1 MTKGVK
7 LLIGVVIVIFA
18 AAVVFAIISSKPSD
32 STWVDI
38 VQNNK
43 VIYHLDLSEEKDR
56 TFKIDYPDGGWNEV
70 QIKDG
75 HISIIDADC
84 PDHTCIKTGELRS
97 ENIPI
102 VCLPHKLVIRFSDEG
117 AGE

>member
-7 LLIGVVIVIFA
+7 LLIGAVLLIFA
-18 AAVVFAIISSKPSD
+18 AAVVLAVIGLKPSE
-32 STWVDI
+32 STWVEI

-43 VIYHLDLSEEKDR
+43 VIYKLDLSEEKDK
-56 TFKIDYPDGGWNEV
+56 TFRIDYPEGGWNEV

-75 HISIIDADC
+75 HICIADADC

-102 VCLPHKLVIRFSDEG
+102 VCLPHKLVIRFSEEG
-117 AGE
+117 AGK